1 MASESTETDKCPTA
15 DPAENNAFFPSPYS
29 LKQFTSA
36 KSDLEGADYP
46 NPYREGKW
54 KVLMIATDERYLLM
68 QNGTMFSTGNHPV
81 EMLLPMYHMNKAGYD
96 FEVAT
101 LSGNPV
107 KLELW
112 ALPTGDEA
120 VQSVYQKYL
129 NKLKSPLKLSD
140 VVEKR
145 FGKDSD
151 TSRYL
156 FPGDMAP

>member
-1 MASESTETDKCPTA
+1 MASENTETDKRPTA

-29 LKQFTSA
+29 LEQFTSA

-81 EMLLPMYHMNKAGYD
+81 EMLLPMYHMNKAGFD
-96 FEVAT
+96 FDVAT

-112 ALPTGDEA
+112 ALPTEDEA
-120 VQSVYQKYL
+120 IQSVYQKYL
-129 NKLKSPLKLSD
+129 NKLKSPLCHPLYAMD
-140 VVEKR
+140 R
-145 FGKDSD
+145 H
-151 TSRYL
+151 RYCRRR
-156 FPGDMAP
+156 